1 MGSSSNALVVFL
13 RVDGAGMTGLDIGG
27 SYVVEDGTGSAYP
40 PGGSFGTFGV
50 PTGFWGGAARS
61 APRLAA
67 IQLQA
72 YPRRQASFQLQLV
85 GPRGLQGSVLRVPNL
100 LRGPFPEWRASPMPQ
115 SRTNGPV
122 ILTLKGLAELGPKSS
137 PRIKREWSLASSSP
151 AWARATAKARPQIF
165 FDPTGNEGAVLSRSE
180 PVWKLRA
187 LVTRQDPADF
197 APEEQW
203 APTDLANPAPGEFA
217 AVNQSAKPLG
227 TDLKLLVLAGAG
239 ELVVSNGV
247 AIAMNPPAAGGGS
260 SSSVSSDAKSTI
272 QKWSRPN
279 PFLVVEAESLQPD
292 DEVDFH
298 LTDEQGREAKVLQ
311 NGYGMNGANGPNIFT
326 VEFIPPAGARFLSV
340 RMVVNRPLAFEFLV
354 NSKEIRPPKP

>member
-1 MGSSSNALVVFL
+1 M
-13 RVDGAGMTGLDIGG
+13 
-27 SYVVEDGTGSAYP
+27 
-40 PGGSFGTFGV
+40 
-50 PTGFWGGAARS
+50 
-61 APRLAA
+61 
-67 IQLQA
+67 
-72 YPRRQASFQLQLV
+72 
-85 GPRGLQGSVLRVPNL
+85 
-100 LRGPFPEWRASPMPQ
+100 
-115 SRTNGPV
+115 
-122 ILTLKGLAELGPKSS
+122 
-137 PRIKREWSLASSSP
+137 
-151 AWARATAKARPQIF
+151 
-165 FDPTGNEGAVLSRSE
+165 
-180 PVWKLRA
+180 WKLRA

-340 RMVVNRPLAFEFLV
+340 RMVVNRPLAFESLV